1 MIMTLHFLTKKKK
14 SKWSEE
20 SSEIV
25 TSSPYKQF
33 LVESMFE
40 QNKKTK
46 QNVFGTEKK
55 ANKAKGATTKGQE
68 S

>member
-1 MIMTLHFLTKKKK
+1 MIITLPSLTKKKK

-33 LVESMFE
+33 LVESMIE

-46 QNVFGTEKK
+46 QKHFGTEKK
-55 ANKAKGATTKGQE
+55 AKKAKSATTKGQD
-68 S
+68 